1 MLIVTGCLAAVY
13 AGSGARGSA
22 TPDVPVKIQGAIAL
36 ELQALREEGK
46 LDLVGAEKK
55 LAASRALLQ
64 STLPQLTDSVYS
76 AARHD
81 VTQAEHYD
89 ERAIKDLKKYTKK
102 TLLPEAPVDIKI
114 AINHKYGALE
124 AFGFEHTF
132 FNGTPPPVDAPPV
145 VTSFQADLAPPNTT
159 FKVVA
164 TDPDDVTL
172 SYLWMNTNS
181 CGTFT
186 WNVNSPTASWYHG
199 EDSTCSH
206 DGPYHPGI
214 ITVTVADKH
223 SSCTVIDP
231 NGSLSVAPYD
241 PGEDCKKLPPPTF
254 RTGADKATVQG
265 LLDKVDSAI
274 DSENLAL
281 DAKGKWKKSKFQE
294 AALKSAGILKGLE
307 TDLTDLLATYPQDAD
322 VQSIFDAVHAAE
334 EIDLQAVLQ
343 AGLGL
348 KGARK
353 TLTQALPKKKAAQTI
368 LKGILNP

>member
-1 MLIVTGCLAAVY
+1 
-13 AGSGARGSA
+13 
-22 TPDVPVKIQGAIAL
+22 VKIQGAIAL
-36 ELQALREEGK
+36 ELQALREEAKG
-46 LDLVGAEKK
+46 DIAGAEKK
-55 LAASRALLQ
+55 LGASRALLQ
-64 STLPQLTDSVYS
+64 STLPQLTDSAYS

-81 VTQAEHYD
+81 VTEAEGAD
-89 ERAIKDLKKYTKK
+89 AKAIADLKKYTKK
-102 TLLPEAPVDIKI
+102 TLLPDAPVYIKI

-124 AFGFEHTF
+124 AFGFGHTF

-172 SYLWMNTNS
+172 SYFWANTNS

-186 WNVNSPTASWYHG
+186 WNVNSPTATWYHG

-231 NGSLSVAPYD
+231 NGSLSVAAYD

-254 RTGADKATVQG
+254 RTGADKAAVQQ
-265 LLDKVDSAI
+265 LLDKVESAI
-274 DSENLAL
+274 NWESSAL
-281 DAKGKWKKSKFQE
+281 HAKAKKGKKGSSAEEKFRK
-294 AALKSAGILKGLE
+294 AALKSAGILKGLQG
-307 TDLTDLLATYPQDAD
+307 DLTSLLATYPKDVD
-322 VQSIFDAVHAAE
+322 VQSIFNAVHEAE
-334 EIDLQAVLQ
+334 EIDRQAATGADDAAAEGDSLDD
-343 AGLGL
+343 
-348 KGARK
+348 ARK
-353 TLTQALPKKKAAQTI
+353 TLEKALPKKEAAKKI
-368 LKGILNP
+368 LDGILNP